1 MRLMLDTH
9 VLLWWRDAARPLSRR
24 ARATIAD
31 GSNQILVSIASL
43 WEITIKRALGKMA
56 FPDDLEVVLHE
67 ERFGLLSISFEH
79 LRALDRLPH
88 LHRDPFDRILLAQ
101 SVAERLPIVSGDR
114 RFAAYGATLI
124 W

>member
-24 ARATIAD
+24 ARAEIAD
-31 GSNQILVSIASL
+31 ASNEIVVSIVSL
-43 WEITIKRALGKMA
+43 WEITIKRALGKIS
-56 FPDDLEVVLHE
+56 FPDDLEVVLQE
-67 ERFGLLSISFEH
+67 ERFTLLSISFQH
-79 LRALDRLPH
+79 LRALEALPH
-88 LHRDPFDRILLAQ
+88 LHRDPFDRLLLAQ
-101 SVAERLPIVSGDR
+101 SLAERLPILSIDR

>member
-24 ARATIAD
+24 ARAAIAD

-43 WEITIKRALGKMA
+43 WEITIKRALGKIA
-56 FPDDLEVVLHE
+56 FADDLEIVLQE
-67 ERFGLLSISFEH
+67 ERFDLLSISFEH
-79 LRALDRLPH
+79 LRALDALPH
-88 LHRDPFDRILLAQ
+88 LHRDPFDRLLLAQ
-101 SVAERLPIVSGDR
+101 SLAEGLPIVSSDR
-114 RFAAYGATLI
+114 KFAAYGAALI

>member
-43 WEITIKRALGKMA
+43 WEITIKRALGKIA
-56 FPDDLEVVLHE
+56 FADDLEIVLQE
-67 ERFGLLSISFEH
+67 ERFDLLSISFEH
-79 LRALDRLPH
+79 LRALDALPCRICTGIRLIGYYWRN
-88 LHRDPFDRILLAQ
+88 LWRKACRSSAATE
-101 SVAERLPIVSGDR
+101 SLPPTGR
-114 RFAAYGATLI
+114 R
-124 W
+124 

>member
-24 ARATIAD
+24 ARAEIAD
-31 GSNQILVSIASL
+31 AGNEIVVSIVSL
-43 WEITIKRALGKMA
+43 WEITIKRALGKIT
-56 FPDDLEVVLHE
+56 FPDDLEVVLQE
-67 ERFGLLSISFEH
+67 ERFTLLSISFQH
-79 LRALDRLPH
+79 LRALDALPH
-88 LHRDPFDRILLAQ
+88 LHRDPFDRLLLAQ
-101 SVAERLPIVSGDR
+101 SLAERLPILSIDR

>member
-24 ARATIAD
+24 ARAAIAD

-43 WEITIKRALGKMA
+43 WEITIKRALGKIA
-56 FPDDLEVVLHE
+56 FADDLEIILQE
-67 ERFGLLSISFEH
+67 ERFDLLSISFEH
-79 LRALDRLPH
+79 LRALDALPH
-88 LHRDPFDRILLAQ
+88 LHRDPFDRLLLAQ
-101 SVAERLPIVSGDR
+101 SLAEGLPIVSSDR
-114 RFAAYGATLI
+114 KFAAYGAALI